1 MRTPRP
7 ITVMQFIQLL
17 LAVWLVSSFYS
28 CTTKTIIVRYEGRI
42 VERYQVLYKS
52 NLRHGFYRIY
62 HENGNLALEHTYKD
76 GQLDG
81 VETIYHEDGSLAGVL
96 ALEGGKYQG
105 SFVYY
110 HPEGGVKQNG
120 YYKNDKLEGLLCSY
134 YKNGKLKECVTVKNN
149 VENGPFREYASNG
162 ALIRQ
167 GNYISLLGDEEGLED
182 GLLYEYDAESRKLML
197 KKRCKEGFCC
207 TLWEREKGYLRPST
221 SICDEI
227 MNETKSPSNVL
238 GSD

>member
-1 MRTPRP
+1 
-7 ITVMQFIQLL
+7 MQFIQLL
-17 LAVWLVSSFYS
+17 LGIWLVSSFYS
-28 CTTKTIIVRYEGRI
+28 CTTTTIVVRYEGRI
-42 VERYQVLYKS
+42 VERYQVLNKP
-52 NLRHGFYRIY
+52 NLRHGYYRIY
-62 HENGNLALEHTYKD
+62 HENGNLALEHTYNH

-81 VETIYHEDGSLAGVL
+81 AEKIYHEDGSLAGL
-96 ALEGGKYQG
+96 LSLQNGKYQG
-105 SFVYY
+105 PFVYY

-134 YKNGKLKECVTVKNN
+134 YASGKLKECVTVKNN
-149 VENGPFREYASNG
+149 VEQGPFREYAPNG
-162 ALIRQ
+162 ALVRQ

-182 GLLYEYDAESRKLML
+182 GLLYEYDPETLKLIV

-207 TLWEREKGYLRPST
+207 TLWEQGKGYLRPST

-227 MNETKSPSNVL
+227 MSEIQNSSNSL